1 MCSSSVPQALPAE
14 DLSIPGSDE
23 QSTMEIAISIAP
35 IVILIYL
42 MTKNKSVASY
52 IALPLVAMIVYGSK
66 LIYFESDPNLVN
78 ATVVE
83 GLLSAWTPILI
94 IGGAILMFKTM
105 EACGN
110 MNVIRSWLDGV
121 SNNRVAQLMII
132 GWAFPFLIEGA
143 SGFGTP
149 AALAAPILVGIGFDP
164 LRVAILC
171 LIMNSVPVSFGAVG
185 TPTWFGLGQLPLTE
199 EQLLAISRNSAI
211 THAVASAFIPLIA
224 LLFVLDW
231 REIRANLVY
240 IYLAITAAVVPYV
253 IVAHFSYEFPALAG
267 GMIGLILAI
276 VLARHGVGLSHTD
289 GHSAPRS
296 DSTPIGTRLLAKASF
311 PLWGTVLILV
321 LTRVPQLGLKGLLTD
336 STPFLTLP
344 LGTLAE
350 FKISPAFILI
360 LEQIYGTSRQW
371 VFQALYVPAI
381 IPFVVVTVLTLLLFR
396 VHWQDARRL
405 FSDTYRRM
413 IQPSIALFGALVLVN
428 LMMVGGQKS
437 MVMEIGNFLAA
448 TSGAYWQNM
457 AAYLGALGS
466 FFSGSATIS
475 NLTFGGIQY
484 SIAEQLSL
492 DKTVLLSLQS
502 VGGAMGNMVC
512 INNIVA
518 VCSILG
524 ISQREGFIIKRT
536 AVPMLLYGMAAAIA
550 GQLLIRVF

>member
-1 MCSSSVPQALPAE
+1 MDVV
-14 DLSIPGSDE
+14 
-23 QSTMEIAISIAP
+23 ISIAP

-42 MTKNKSVASY
+42 MTKRNSVSSHV
-52 IALPLVAMIVYGSK
+52 ALPLVAVIVYGSK

-105 EACGN
+105 EASGS
-110 MNVIRSWLDGV
+110 MDVIRAWLDGV

-132 GWAFPFLIEGA
+132 GWAFTFLIEGA

-171 LIMNSVPVSFGAVG
+171 LVMNSVPVSFGAVG
-185 TPTWFGLGQLPLTE
+185 TPTWFGLGQLPLSD
-199 EQLLAISRNSAI
+199 EQILAISRNSAI
-211 THAVASAFIPLIA
+211 THAVASTFIPLIA
-224 LLFVLDW
+224 LRFVLGW
-231 REIRANLVY
+231 REVRANLLY
-240 IYLAITAAVVPYV
+240 IYLAIAGAVVPYV
-253 IVAHFSYEFPALAG
+253 IVAHFSYEFPALVG
-267 GMIGLILAI
+267 GMVGLILAI
-276 VLARHGVGLSHTD
+276 VLARRGVGLSHTD
-289 GHSAPRS
+289 NASARQSVSEPI
-296 DSTPIGTRLLAKASF
+296 STTALAKATF

-321 LTRVPQLGLKGLLTD
+321 VTRIPQLGLKGLLTD
-336 STPFLTLP
+336 STPLLTLS
-344 LGTLAE
+344 LGTLAD
-350 FKISPAFILI
+350 FKLSPALI
-360 LEQIYGTSRQW
+360 LVLEEIYGTPRDW
-371 VFQALYVPAI
+371 VFQTLYVPAI
-381 IPFVVVTVLTLLLFR
+381 IPFVVISALTLLLFR
-396 VHWQDARRL
+396 VRRREAGRL
-405 FSDTYRRM
+405 FTDTYRRM

-428 LMMVGGQKS
+428 LMMAGEQAS
-437 MVMEIGNFLAA
+437 MVIKIGNFLAGA
-448 TSGAYWQNM
+448 SGPYWQNM

-484 SIAEQLSL
+484 SIAEQLDL

-524 ISQREGFIIKRT
+524 ITQREGFIMKRT
-536 AVPMLLYGMAAAIA
+536 VVPMLLYGVAAAIV
-550 GQLLIRVF
+550 GQLLTHLF

>member
-1 MCSSSVPQALPAE
+1 MDA
-14 DLSIPGSDE
+14 
-23 QSTMEIAISIAP
+23 AISIAP

-42 MTKNKSVASY
+42 MTKRNSMASHV
-52 IALPLVAMIVYGSK
+52 ALPLVALLVYGSK

-105 EACGN
+105 EATGS
-110 MNVIRSWLDGV
+110 MDVIRSWLDGV

-132 GWAFPFLIEGA
+132 GWAFTFLIEGA

-149 AALAAPILVGIGFDP
+149 AALAAPILVGIGFNP

-185 TPTWFGLGQLPLTE
+185 TPTWFGLGHLPLTD
-199 EQLLAISRNSAI
+199 EQILAISRNSAI
-211 THAVASAFIPLIA
+211 THAVASTFIPLIA
-224 LLFVLDW
+224 LLFVLGW
-231 REIRANLVY
+231 REVRANLLY
-240 IYLAITAAVVPYV
+240 IYLAIAGAIVPYV
-253 IVAHFSYEFPALAG
+253 IVAHFSYEFPALVG
-267 GMIGLILAI
+267 GMVGLILAI
-276 VLARHGVGLSHTD
+276 VLARFGVGLSSTD
-289 GHSAPRS
+289 DRAAQRPDALAINKRM
-296 DSTPIGTRLLAKASF
+296 LAKATF

-321 LTRVPQLGLKGLLTD
+321 LTRVPQVGLKALLTD
-336 STPFLTLP
+336 PTPILTLP

-350 FKISPAFILI
+350 FKISAAFILI

-381 IPFVVVTVLTLLLFR
+381 IPFVVVTVSTLLLFR
-396 VHWQDARRL
+396 VHWHDARRL
-405 FSDTYRRM
+405 FSDTCHRM
-413 IQPSIALFGALVLVN
+413 VQPGIALFGALVLVN
-428 LMMVGGQKS
+428 LMMADEKKS

-448 TSGAYWQNM
+448 TSGPYWQNM

-484 SIAEQLSL
+484 SIAEQLDL

-536 AVPMLLYGMAAAIA
+536 ALPMILYGVAAAII
-550 GQLLIRVF
+550 GQLLIRLM